1 MRLKAIGKAMAFL
14 LTLLFFLSQAYGS
27 QERVVD
33 GYRIV
38 TEMIP
43 MRDGIKLATDIAFPK
58 EEDGP
63 YPVLLAR
70 TPYGRKGTIDGFVK
84 GDGRRFLDDGY
95 VIAVQDTRGRSDSEG
110 ENVAFLADGW
120 VDHWDGYDTVEWLA
134 RQKWCNGKVGTF
146 GGSALGITQY
156 LLAGSAPPYLKAM
169 HVWVACPDLYI
180 YAIHQGGAL
189 RESLAVGWTKA
200 NKFNEEMLQL
210 FSYGHRV
217 YDSFWK
223 VRSLKNVIYR
233 VSVPSVHVG
242 GWFDIFSQGT
252 LDAFV
257 MMQHESAEGARGRQK
272 LIMGPWPHGIKRK
285 VGELEFPENA
295 VKTPNLDMK
304 DWFDYW
310 IKGIDTGIF
319 AKPPVD
325 YYVMGDVDDPEAPG
339 NEWRTA
345 QDWPIPCRYTPL
357 YLREG
362 GKLTFEKPAEES
374 SSQTYTYD
382 PKNPVPTK
390 GGPNLLIPA
399 GPMDQRELEKRPDV
413 LVFQT
418 EPLEESVQVIGRV
431 TVKLWA
437 SSSCVDTDFVAKL
450 MDVYPDGRSML
461 IADGIIRGRFRKS
474 LSREELLEPG
484 AVYEF
489 DIDLWSTAIIF
500 NKGHRIK
507 LHITSSNHP
516 RFDINPNTGRDY
528 SEGCEMKVAENT
540 IYHDKKHPS
549 HILLPIVP
557 LRERGEEDEREK

>member
-1 MRLKAIGKAMAFL
+1 MRIRLSAKTMVILFL
-14 LTLLFFLSQAYGS
+14 LLFLTTAHAA
-27 QERVVD
+27 QERIVE

-38 TEMIP
+38 TEMVP
-43 MRDGIKLATDIAFPK
+43 MRDGVKLATDIAFPK
-58 EEDGP
+58 GEGGP
-63 YPVLLAR
+63 YPALLMR
-70 TPYGRKGTIDGFVK
+70 TPYGRKGAIDGFVK
-84 GDGRRFLDDGY
+84 GDGKRFLDDGY
-95 VIAVQDTRGRSDSEG
+95 VLVAQDTRGRGDSEG

-120 VDHWDGYDTVEWLA
+120 IEHWDGYDTVEWLA
-134 RQKWCNGKVGTF
+134 KQRWCNGKIGTF

-156 LLAGSAPPYLKAM
+156 ALAGSAPPHLKAM
-169 HVWVACPDLYI
+169 HAWVACPDLYI

-189 RESLAVGWTKA
+189 RESLAVGWSKA
-200 NKFNEEMLQL
+200 NKFNERTLDL
-210 FSYGHRV
+210 FSYGRRI

-223 VRSLKNVIYR
+223 VRSLKSVIYR
-233 VSVPSVHVG
+233 VNVPSVHVG

-257 MMQHESAEGARGRQK
+257 MMQHESAPGARGRQR
-272 LIMGPWPHGIKRK
+272 LIMGPWPHGITRK
-285 VGELEFPENA
+285 VGEIEFPENA
-295 VKTPNLDMK
+295 VETPNFDMK
-304 DWFDYW
+304 EWFDYW

-362 GKLTFEKPAEES
+362 GRLSFQKPLEEN

-390 GGPNLLIPA
+390 GGANLLIPA
-399 GPMDQRELEKRPDV
+399 GSMDQRELEGRSDV

-418 EPLEESVQVIGRV
+418 DPLEEPLQVIGRIR
-431 TVKLWA
+431 VKLWA
-437 SSSCVDTDFVAKL
+437 SSSCTDTDFVAKL

-461 IADGIIRGRFRKS
+461 IADGIIRGRFRRS

-484 AVYEF
+484 TIYEF
-489 DIDLWSTAIIF
+489 EIDLWSTAIVF
-500 NKGHRIK
+500 NRGHRIK
-507 LHITSSNHP
+507 VHITSSNYP
-516 RFDINPNTGRDY
+516 RFDINPNTGEDY
-528 SEGCEMKVAENT
+528 AEGCDMRVAENT
-540 IYHDKKHPS
+540 IYHDKRHPS
-549 HILLPIVP
+549 HLLLPIVP
-557 LRERGEEDEREK
+557 YSASSEDSGR